1 MLFLCIDGRRFLYCS
16 ACLVKRYRRRAP
28 LSFCSS
34 KNTVG
39 SSPIAPTRYNSVIN
53 ACAKAGDWALTLW
66 LFSEIKAA
74 GLKADIQSFN
84 AALDACTKGSNP
96 EAALALLKRMRSQG
110 LAPDAISYQSA
121 ISACRAGGDGASA
134 VMLLKDMDKQGI
146 EPRDG
151 DYNLVIE
158 TVGKEGDWGG
168 ALELIKRMKAEG
180 LTPDAYTYGAAVGA
194 CAKVQASVS
203 ERLIGDSLVL
213 CHDWLGN
220 VFGLY
225 SHSVRCRGPLDLCES
240 GPHQFRYW
248 RAYFG
253 YVRSLWHAIVLVI
266 HLPLSFVPLSLLS
279 RVAGAQSCDGQNA
292 AGRDAGVGAYPNTL
306 LLELC
311 HKRAREDRE
320 YDGYVVLYTCSL
332 TRMKKEA
339 VREGF
344 EQLAVYGG
352 RTCRRQRVLP

>member
-1 MLFLCIDGRRFLYCS
+1 MS
-16 ACLVKRYRRRAP
+16 KETACA
-28 LSFCSS
+28 
-34 KNTVG
+34 
-39 SSPIAPTRYNSVIN
+39 SPIAPTRYNSVIN

-134 VMLLKDMDKQGI
+134 VMLLKDMDKQGL

-168 ALELIKRMKAEG
+168 ALELIKRMKADG

-194 CAKVQASVS
+194 CAKVQRLSAGCACRFASPFAVLGLISIPGLVFDALSRTARVLCVWDPPVHAFWPEIPPGASV
-203 ERLIGDSLVL
+203 LGITIFLFFL
-213 CHDWLGN
+213 C
-220 VFGLY
+220 
-225 SHSVRCRGPLDLCES
+225 P
-240 GPHQFRYW
+240 
-248 RAYFG
+248 
-253 YVRSLWHAIVLVI
+253 
-266 HLPLSFVPLSLLS
+266 SFL
-279 RVAGAQSCDGQNA
+279 SCD
-292 AGRDAGVGAYPNTL
+292 RDVIL
-306 LLELC
+306 
-311 HKRAREDRE
+311 
-320 YDGYVVLYTCSL
+320 
-332 TRMKKEA
+332 
-339 VREGF
+339 
-344 EQLAVYGG
+344 
-352 RTCRRQRVLP
+352 